1 MEQRYPNFAWW
12 HGIVEDRNDPDKLG
26 RYRVRI
32 LGHHT
37 KNKEILPTED
47 LPWALSMQSITSAAI
62 SGVGTSPTGLV
73 EGSSVIGFFVDGE
86 DGQIPVIMGSVGG
99 MSVLPGNE
107 TDGYGFPDTN
117 MVGFYDPN
125 KKFPRT
131 KGKNEDGDEVDTGQN
146 ELFEADSPRLAR
158 GPEKS
163 EAHISLLGKRKTR
176 VKKVPMGFASSV
188 TSPGAAKYRGFT
200 HPKSSDG
207 ESINVPNPKYNPTFW
222 NEPHPQGAETSKSTY
237 PYNHVRETE
246 SGHVFEVDDTPG
258 AERIHEY
265 HTSGTF
271 KEIMSDGTRVTKIIG
286 DEFEIDLESKYLYVK
301 GDFNI
306 TVEGDYNL
314 NVKGNK
320 YEHISGHSFTTVKG
334 SRVSKIMG
342 NEEVDTQSNM
352 NIHVSK
358 NRNVQIGSTDGN
370 RPSMGNDRLRVSG
383 ELNTAVRGKT
393 KHIVMAD
400 RKDITFGSHKIN
412 CYPRI
417 EASMAEAIKGTLEG
431 ADPSSL
437 LADNFIKGGKL
448 ELFGMADV
456 SIATDL
462 IYPNPITQ
470 NVPAVSIST
479 ARYNL
484 AATADL
490 YEKIGPLSSLTGA
503 RSAAIT
509 PGYATR
515 LATVGINNVQGVD
528 LSIPLLPGIQNSVL
542 AGGIVNNITAGG
554 IVNNITAGGIV
565 TDITAGGIAETITAG
580 GYTSTVTTG
589 GINIDVKAGVAKFG
603 NSGAG
608 ATQIGGA
615 TSAVTI
621 TGATIALV

>member
-1 MEQRYPNFAWW
+1 
-12 HGIVEDRNDPDKLG
+12 
-26 RYRVRI
+26 
-32 LGHHT
+32 
-37 KNKEILPTED
+37 
-47 LPWALSMQSITSAAI
+47 
-62 SGVGTSPTGLV
+62 
-73 EGSSVIGFFVDGE
+73 
-86 DGQIPVIMGSVGG
+86 
-99 MSVLPGNE
+99 
-107 TDGYGFPDTN
+107 

-358 NRNVQIGSTDGN
+358 NRNVQIGSTDDD

-431 ADPSSL
+431 VDPSSL

-484 AATADL
+484 AAYSIFMKRLKLFHLCRGQGQHNSGMQQDL
-490 YEKIGPLSSLTGA
+490 QPLVSTMCREWTCQFL
-503 RSAAIT
+503 
-509 PGYATR
+509 
-515 LATVGINNVQGVD
+515 VM
-528 LSIPLLPGIQNSVL
+528 PGIQNSVF
-542 AGGIVNNITAGG
+542 AGGIVNNITVAG
-554 IVNNITAGGIV
+554 VNNITAGGIV
-565 TDITAGGIAETITAG
+565 TDITAGGISE
-580 GYTSTVTTG
+580 TVTAG